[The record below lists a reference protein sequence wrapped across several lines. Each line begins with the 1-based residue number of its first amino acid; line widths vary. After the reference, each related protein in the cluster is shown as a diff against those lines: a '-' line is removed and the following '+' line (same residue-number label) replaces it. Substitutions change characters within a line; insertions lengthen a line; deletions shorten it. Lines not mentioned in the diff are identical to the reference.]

1 MFPTALYPEELPFIL
16 NINKPKV
23 VWTKGQVKVMFYSQF
38 GSHGYAIVIC
48 HCGLWASLN
57 MIH

>member
-1 MFPTALYPEELPFIL
+1 MSLWWYFMFPTALYPEELPFIM

-38 GSHGYAIVIC
+38 GSH
-48 HCGLWASLN
+48 
-57 MIH
+57 